1 MAFKRKP
8 AVIIHVKQPEHE
20 ASAVSSGGSSLL
32 VEENA
37 DRQKLRAAMTPRD
50 RLKAAEEDK
59 LSRLNENVRHG
70 KLPAGVYNSKARHD
84 RLDVQQMLPIKEE
97 TPEEWRPGVD
107 PVHIKEE
114 EEGLWTS
121 LEGENKDASD
131 EWRPGVDPLL
141 IKEEEELW
149 SSLQGE
155 QLSGRKEAGATRF
168 ALGASPLKSEDD
180 EEKSPFSQLHQ
191 RQMKEEDFA
200 SCSSADRIKAA
211 TGGEDCGEA
220 ETSRNPNLKT
230 SEDDSNSVETEVSD
244 DDDEEDDDVNNP
256 DYWLM
261 HVTDSG
267 AKAKGSDD
275 DWKASRTPE
284 SGVNAGDASFS
295 SSEGDKQ
302 FNSWTLPGRETSQT
316 GLLSSGRFVQKKCFR
331 VKHNVDSQGK
341 VHKVFSCNN
350 CEKTFSRKTDLKT
363 HVETHVGEKPFVCG
377 VCRQRFTRKTTLDIH
392 ARIHTGEKPFGCD
405 FCGQRFTQ
413 KSTLITHMRIHTGQK
428 PFECVVCG
436 RGLSRRT
443 HLNKHMRIHTGQ
455 KPFGCDVCGQRF
467 ICKKT
472 LETHR
477 RIHTGDEP
485 FVCEVCGQT
494 FTQQGSLI
502 THRRIHTGQKP
513 FHCDVCGQM
522 FSRKTNLNTHMRIHT
537 GEKPFGCDVCGQRF
551 NQKPTLVAHKRTHTG
566 EKPFACE
573 VCGQRFSRKT
583 NLNTH
588 VRSHTGEKLACAVC
602 GEAFNQKARLNRHM
616 RIHTGWK
623 II

>member
-1 MAFKRKP
+1 MSCESECKVP
-8 AVIIHVKQPEHE
+8 
-20 ASAVSSGGSSLL
+20 
-32 VEENA
+32 
-37 DRQKLRAAMTPRD
+37 
-50 RLKAAEEDK
+50 
-59 LSRLNENVRHG
+59 NV
-70 KLPAGVYNSKARHD
+70 PVFP
-84 RLDVQQMLPIKEE
+84 LDVQQMLPIKEE

-302 FNSWTLPGRETSQT
+302 FNSWTLPGRET
-316 GLLSSGRFVQKKCFR
+316 R
-331 VKHNVDSQGK
+331 
-341 VHKVFSCNN
+341 
-350 CEKTFSRKTDLKT
+350 
-363 HVETHVGEKPFVCG
+363 EKPFVCG

-566 EKPFACE
+566 EKPFLK
-573 VCGQRFSRKT
+573 VVP
-583 NLNTH
+583 LNFLVLPLRCIKH
-588 VRSHTGEKLACAVC
+588 E
-602 GEAFNQKARLNRHM
+602 
-616 RIHTGWK
+616 
-623 II
+623 

>member
-8 AVIIHVKQPEHE
+8 AVIIHVKQPGHD
-20 ASAVSSGGSSLL
+20 ATSGSTGSSLL
-32 VEENA
+32 FKEDA
-37 DRQKLRAAMTPRD
+37 DGQKLALMRD
-50 RLKAAEEDK
+50 QQLNVAEGEK
-59 LSRLNENVRHG
+59 LSCLNETVRQR
-70 KLPAGVYNSKARHD
+70 KLPDALFNTKVRDN
-84 RLDVQQMLPIKEE
+84 RLDAQQLMLIKEE
-97 TPEEWRPGVD
+97 TPEGWRSGVD

-114 EEGLWTS
+114 EEELWTR
-121 LEGENKDASD
+121 LDGEDKDSSE
-131 EWRPGVDPLL
+131 EWRPGVDPLH
-141 IKEEEELW
+141 IKEEDEELW
-149 SSLQGE
+149 TCLRGERLDEKKEVDASMFSLI
-155 QLSGRKEAGATRF
+155 
-168 ALGASPLKSEDD
+168 ASPLKREYE
-180 EEKSPFSQLHQ
+180 EEKHLFSHLQK
-191 RQMKEEDFA
+191 RQIKGEDFP
-200 SCSSADRIKAA
+200 SCSSADQIKAA
-211 TGGEDCGEA
+211 TSGENCGEA
-220 ETSRNPNLKT
+220 ETTINPDLKT
-230 SEDDSNSVETEVSD
+230 SEDDSNSFETEVSD
-244 DDDEEDDDVNNP
+244 EDDEEDDDVDNP
-256 DYWLM
+256 EYWLV
-261 HVTDSG
+261 HEADSG
-267 AKAKGSDD
+267 AEAKGSDD
-275 DWKASRTPE
+275 DWKASRTSE
-284 SGVNAGDASFS
+284 SGVNTANTSFS

-302 FNSWTLPGRETSQT
+302 FNHWSFPEHETSNSRMVST
-316 GLLSSGRFVQKKCFR
+316 GCFAQKKVCR
-331 VKHNVDSQGK
+331 VKSNVDSEGK
-341 VHKVFSCNN
+341 VQKLFSCNN
-350 CEKTFSRKTDLKT
+350 CDKTFTRKTDLKS
-363 HVETHVGEKPFVCG
+363 HLEIHSGEKPFVCD
-377 VCRQRFTRKTTLDIH
+377 VCGQRFTRKTTLDIH

-455 KPFGCDVCGQRF
+455 KPFGCDVCRQRF
-467 ICKKT
+467 ICKKS

-485 FVCEVCGQT
+485 FVCDICGRT
-494 FTQQGSLI
+494 FTQQGSLMS
-502 THRRIHTGQKP
+502 HKRIHTGQKP

-522 FSRKTNLNTHMRIHT
+522 FSRKTNLNTHKRIHT

-588 VRSHTGEKLACAVC
+588 VRSHTGEKLACDVC
-602 GEAFNQKARLNRHM
+602 GEAFNQKSRLNRHM